1 MKEVGEQINSQQ
13 NMIDDLEDHFESV
26 IYQMDL
32 DRVKYVLTDYLR
44 VRLKKIQRFV
54 FFLTSSNELLGRLS
68 KAEVKFAKTYLKIA
82 MGHFEKSVLQHIPER
97 YRNLKESIA
106 TVPRPNLDAFL
117 FFKVN
122 EDISEVSIVGSD
134 ETPELLRGDTKVM
147 RYRDTRPFVSDNSI
161 RLL

>member
-1 MKEVGEQINSQQ
+1 VKDVGDQINSQQ

-32 DRVKYVLTDYLR
+32 DRAKYVLTDYLR
-44 VRLKKIQRFV
+44 MRLKKIQKFV
-54 FFLTSSNELLGRLS
+54 FYLTSSNELLSRLS
-68 KAEVKFAKTYLKIA
+68 AAEVKFAKSYLKIA

-106 TVPRPNLDAFL
+106 TVPRPNLDAFV

-122 EDISEVSIVGSD
+122 EDVGEISCVGSD
-134 ETPELLRGDTKVM
+134 ETVDLLQGETKVM
-147 RYRDTRPFVSDNSI
+147 RYKDIRPYVSDRSI
-161 RLL
+161 SLL